1 MSFLNQIYGLV
12 DSEVAVGSGEQLKM
26 LFTNLLYDIIKLFI
40 VIMKNVDDKNP
51 GEFSFVI
58 SKFRKTLNT
67 E

>member
-1 MSFLNQIYGLV
+1 MFSYLFPKFGFA
-12 DSEVAVGSGEQLKM
+12 DSELVVGFREQ
-26 LFTNLLYDIIKLFI
+26 LFTNLLYDIIKPFI

-51 GEFSFVI
+51 GEFSYII